1 MNGSQIIA
9 RLEQEIPLHFA
20 ESWDNSGLQV
30 GYRDREVRKVYVAL
44 DATEE
49 ALEESILW
57 GADLLLTHHP
67 LLMSGIK
74 KVNEEEF
81 HGRKIL
87 RMAENHLTH
96 YALHTNFDVCVMGA
110 LCSRYLGFRQTE
122 VLEVTGTDSEN
133 RPVGIG
139 TVGSLS
145 KPMTV
150 RECCQLVKEAF
161 HLETVRVFG
170 DPEKLVERA
179 ALCPGSGKSLV
190 GAALKKQ
197 AQIYITGDIGHH
209 DGIDGVDQGLIV
221 VDAGHFGV
229 EQVFVP
235 WMEEFLK
242 NEFPELEILAQ
253 KSAGPF
259 QVL

>member
-1 MNGSQIIA
+1 M
-9 RLEQEIPLHFA
+9 
-20 ESWDNSGLQV
+20 
-30 GYRDREVRKVYVAL
+30 
-44 DATEE
+44 
-49 ALEESILW
+49 W

-74 KVNEEEF
+74 KVTEEEF

-96 YALHTNFDVCVMGA
+96 YALHTNFDVCVMGE
-110 LCSRYLGFRQTE
+110 LCSRYLGFQQTE
-122 VLEVTGTDSEN
+122 ALEVTGTDCES
-133 RPVGIG
+133 RPMGIG

-150 RECCQLVKEAF
+150 RECCQMVKEAF
-161 HLETVRVFG
+161 RLETVRVFG
-170 DPEKLVERA
+170 DPGKLVERA

-209 DGIDGVDQGLIV
+209 DGIDAVDQGLVI

-242 NEFPELEILAQ
+242 KEFPELEILAQ